1 MIQRIAIDMS
11 APVELNLILRAGCG
25 GVLEVTI
32 TAGGVPV
39 NITGANARYEAA
51 LSTPIVKTV
60 GAGIALTDPLNGVLE
75 IRFDDTDT
83 SMQNVGQQREHE
95 LHVQPVGQPVL
106 CVFEGQCKLEQAVF
120 VGV

>member
-1 MIQRIAIDMS
+1 MIQRIVIDMG
-11 APVELNLILRAGCG
+11 APVEMNMTLKAGCG
-25 GVLEVTI
+25 GILRVTI
-32 TAGGVPV
+32 SADGAPV
-39 NITGANARYEAA
+39 NITGASARYEAA

-83 SMQNVGQQREHE
+83 SMQNVGQQKEHE
-95 LHVQPVGQPVL
+95 LHVRPVGQPVL
-106 CVFEGQCKLEQAVF
+106 CVFEGQCKLKQAVF